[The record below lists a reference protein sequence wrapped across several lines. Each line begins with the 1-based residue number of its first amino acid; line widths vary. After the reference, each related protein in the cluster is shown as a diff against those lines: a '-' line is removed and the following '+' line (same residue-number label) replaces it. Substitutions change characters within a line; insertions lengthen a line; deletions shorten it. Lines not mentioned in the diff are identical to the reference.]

1 MHDPS
6 HYPPQ
11 TSARAQ
17 RIVYGYVVDEV
28 VELKYPYNPAPA
40 TDSTGPQSPSVA
52 RDALT
57 DCSLPATP
65 SLNTDCS
72 SFSTASSS
80 PPSPVWNDPPG
91 FNSARSSA
99 LTATESTPA
108 LSDVQDSDEG
118 KDVFS
123 TIYQES
129 LIRRSSDSRYSNP
142 QAQPPV
148 PVLGTSDTRSLQ
160 PVDHASQHYQAY
172 PPESTPIDNVYCVPT
187 ATCATESV
195 EQDCQDTGRWSYAAH
210 TTRSEGD
217 EPMVWSAQSF
227 PFDAAHAEAGRSD
240 YTADDAYAYGSNV
253 DVQSPPVVQW
263 TTYATHSS
271 PPAMRSSHSE
281 LAQALHFSP
290 SSFTEAGALSTM
302 DSASLDTHYSGID
315 TLDDVLLALA
325 YSQDA
330 AISVDEF
337 ARLIDECFYVNE
349 HLLSEVSSL
358 LADMTLPASQ
368 RCDVY
373 Y

>member
-108 LSDVQDSDEG
+108 LSDVQDSDKS
-118 KDVFS
+118 KDVLS
-123 TIYQES
+123 AVYRES
-129 LIRRSSDSRYSNP
+129 FIRRSSDSHYSSP
-142 QAQPPV
+142 QPPA
-148 PVLGTSDTRSLQ
+148 PVLGTWSDTHSPQL
-160 PVDHASQHYQAY
+160 VDHAPQHYQAY
-172 PPESTPIDNVYCVPT
+172 PPESAPIDNAYGPPA
-187 ATCATESV
+187 ATCTTECV

-210 TTRSEGD
+210 TAQSEDD
-217 EPMVWSAQSF
+217 EPMVWSAT
-227 PFDAAHAEAGRSD
+227 PFHAAHAEAERSD

-290 SSFTEAGALSTM
+290 PSSTESGAVSTV
-302 DSASLDTHYSGID
+302 DSPSLDTHYSGIN
-315 TLDDVLLALA
+315 TIGDVPLALA

-358 LADMTLPASQ
+358 LADMTLPAGQ